1 MLQISM
7 KNPQVTI
14 FYGKEQIKRGDDS
27 GMPGIEE
34 NDLAKVE
41 DLPTAFKKP
50 PISISQYESHQEISH
65 IPTGQPPTDA
75 RVNHDGDPETVQQN
89 PCNSLQHLIPGP
101 NLENIPRIQAGSR
114 LSDYSG
120 DDGKV
125 GDYEADKQTEL
136 AYSGKKTVMVERKM
150 SEMMKEEIFK

>member
-65 IPTGQPPTDA
+65 LPTGQPPTDA

-101 NLENIPRIQAGSR
+101 NLENIPRIQAGI
-114 LSDYSG
+114 LSQAAKDRIG
-120 DDGKV
+120 DFHKL
-125 GDYEADKQTEL
+125 KQSWYFDENESPVDL
-136 AYSGKKTVMVERKM
+136 W
-150 SEMMKEEIFK
+150 